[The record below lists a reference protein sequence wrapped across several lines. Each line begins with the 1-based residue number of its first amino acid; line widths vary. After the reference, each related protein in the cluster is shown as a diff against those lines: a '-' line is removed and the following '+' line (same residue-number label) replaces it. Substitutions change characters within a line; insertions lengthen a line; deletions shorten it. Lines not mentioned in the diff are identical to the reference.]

1 METLQRNRR
10 TITVFHNGIDIKH
23 MTFFVA
29 LETRATM
36 VLTQQILDEVLEYM
50 GNSMKNLA
58 REAFENLEIEG
69 GIKEIEGFLQSQ
81 FDVRLENLL
90 KAKNS
95 SIHHL
100 ESGMKNLIIQRKQ
113 KIFEEIFNR
122 HEN

>member
-1 METLQRNRR
+1 
-10 TITVFHNGIDIKH
+10 
-23 MTFFVA
+23 MTFFVVS
-29 LETRATM
+29 ETRITV

-50 GNSMKNLA
+50 ENSMKNLA
-58 REAFENLEIEG
+58 REAFENLEIQG
-69 GIKEIEGFLQSQ
+69 GTKEIEGFLQSQ
-81 FDVRLENLL
+81 FDVRFENLL

-113 KIFEEIFNR
+113 KIFEEIFSR

>member
-1 METLQRNRR
+1 
-10 TITVFHNGIDIKH
+10 
-23 MTFFVA
+23 
-29 LETRATM
+29 M
-36 VLTQQILDEVLEYM
+36 VLTQQILDEVLEYI

-69 GIKEIEGFLQSQ
+69 GAKEIEGFLQGQ

-113 KIFEEIFNR
+113 KIFEEIFNG
-122 HEN
+122 HED

>member
-1 METLQRNRR
+1 
-10 TITVFHNGIDIKH
+10 
-23 MTFFVA
+23 
-29 LETRATM
+29 M

-50 GNSMKNLA
+50 ENSMKNLA
-58 REAFENLEIEG
+58 REAFENLEIQG
-69 GIKEIEGFLQSQ
+69 GTKEIEGFLQSQ
-81 FDVRLENLL
+81 FDVRFENLL

-113 KIFEEIFNR
+113 KIFEEIFSR